1 MSDAFTLI
9 VKAVPGAR
17 RDEVVGWLGDRLKI
31 RVSAPPEGGRANQA
45 ICELLASELGIRPR
59 AIAITRGTS
68 SPEKALTIAGVT
80 EQQILARWPRK

>member
-45 ICELLASELGIRPR
+45 ICDLLASELGIRAS

-68 SPEKALTIAGVT
+68 SPEKALTLAGVT